1 MPKTLL
7 LCITGCIAA
16 YKSCEITRQLQ
27 KAGIRVKVCMTEH
40 ATAFVGP
47 TTFRA
52 LTHEEV
58 AVGLFDDPAD
68 PIHHISLAKEP
79 DAVLIAPATA
89 NVLAKIAHGVADDL
103 LTTTV
108 LATDPADPIHH
119 ISLAKEPDA
128 VLIAPATANVLAKI
142 AHGVADDL
150 LTTTVLATDAPVVIA
165 PAMNVGMWQADA
177 TCRNIRELE
186 DRGYDIVRPA
196 TGYLACGDT
205 GEGKLADVDDIVARA
220 LLALEMSDS
229 LAGERVIVT
238 AGGTREAI
246 DPVRYIG
253 NRSTGKM
260 GHAIARAARAMGA
273 EVTLVTASTSLSVPY
288 GVTGVRVE
296 SAAQMHAAV
305 SERFDDCTMLVCAAA
320 VADYTPAHPAT
331 EKLSKADVVLSS
343 VELVKTRDILA
354 DMSASTMLVCAAA
367 VADYTPA
374 HPATEKLSK
383 ADVVLS
389 SVELV
394 KTRDILADMSARK
407 GDRIVIGFAAE
418 TNSLA
423 DRARAKLGRKGC
435 DAIVAND
442 VSRDDS
448 TFGSDTD
455 SVLWVT
461 GESVEQLPCM
471 GKQSLA
477 FDLLKRAVS
486 LKSQE
491 S

>member
-7 LCITGCIAA
+7 LCVTGCIAA

-27 KAGIRVKVCMTEH
+27 KAGVRVKVCMTEH

-58 AVGLFDDPAD
+58 AVGLFD
-68 PIHHISLAKEP
+68 
-79 DAVLIAPATA
+79 
-89 NVLAKIAHGVADDL
+89 
-103 LTTTV
+103 
-108 LATDPADPIHH
+108 DPADPIHH

-354 DMSASTMLVCAAA
+354 DMSA
-367 VADYTPA
+367 
-374 HPATEKLSK
+374 
-383 ADVVLS
+383 
-389 SVELV
+389 
-394 KTRDILADMSARK
+394 RK

-423 DRARAKLGRKGC
+423 DRAQAKLGRKGC

>member
-58 AVGLFDDPAD
+58 AVGLFD
-68 PIHHISLAKEP
+68 
-79 DAVLIAPATA
+79 
-89 NVLAKIAHGVADDL
+89 
-103 LTTTV
+103 
-108 LATDPADPIHH
+108 DPADPIHH

-354 DMSASTMLVCAAA
+354 DMSA
-367 VADYTPA
+367 
-374 HPATEKLSK
+374 
-383 ADVVLS
+383 
-389 SVELV
+389 
-394 KTRDILADMSARK
+394 RK

-423 DRARAKLGRKGC
+423 DRAQAKLGRKGC

>member
-58 AVGLFDDPAD
+58 AVGLFD
-68 PIHHISLAKEP
+68 
-79 DAVLIAPATA
+79 
-89 NVLAKIAHGVADDL
+89 
-103 LTTTV
+103 
-108 LATDPADPIHH
+108 DPADPIHH

-354 DMSASTMLVCAAA
+354 DMSA
-367 VADYTPA
+367 
-374 HPATEKLSK
+374 
-383 ADVVLS
+383 
-389 SVELV
+389 
-394 KTRDILADMSARK
+394 RK

-461 GESVEQLPCM
+461 GESVVQLPCM

>member
-58 AVGLFDDPAD
+58 AVGLFD
-68 PIHHISLAKEP
+68 
-79 DAVLIAPATA
+79 
-89 NVLAKIAHGVADDL
+89 
-103 LTTTV
+103 
-108 LATDPADPIHH
+108 DPADPIHH

-273 EVTLVTASTSLSVPY
+273 EVTLVTASTPLSVPY

-354 DMSASTMLVCAAA
+354 DMSA
-367 VADYTPA
+367 
-374 HPATEKLSK
+374 
-383 ADVVLS
+383 
-389 SVELV
+389 
-394 KTRDILADMSARK
+394 RK

-418 TNSLA
+418 TNNLV

>member
-58 AVGLFDDPAD
+58 AVGLFD
-68 PIHHISLAKEP
+68 
-79 DAVLIAPATA
+79 
-89 NVLAKIAHGVADDL
+89 
-103 LTTTV
+103 
-108 LATDPADPIHH
+108 DPADPIHH

-246 DPVRYIG
+246 DPIRYIG

-354 DMSASTMLVCAAA
+354 DMSA
-367 VADYTPA
+367 
-374 HPATEKLSK
+374 
-383 ADVVLS
+383 
-389 SVELV
+389 
-394 KTRDILADMSARK
+394 RK

-423 DRARAKLGRKGC
+423 DRAQAKLGRKGC